1 MPNIIK
7 GALSK
12 LAKPIDPLLTMRSI
26 GKQLQHD
33 LGLGKF
39 NYVMIQKVMDVPMN
53 IYIVTVDSRR
63 PTVYLSPYKI
73 KTTDCSKILKV
84 RQYGLANLSKN
95 FKLTPPMPIERTSP
109 IVGISSVFI
118 LRDLAGDYLLDN
130 KLYESERYNLLLQV
144 IDYSMI

>member
-39 NYVMIQKVMDVPMN
+39 N
-53 IYIVTVDSRR
+53 
-63 PTVYLSPYKI
+63 
-73 KTTDCSKILKV
+73 
-84 RQYGLANLSKN
+84 
-95 FKLTPPMPIERTSP
+95 
-109 IVGISSVFI
+109 
-118 LRDLAGDYLLDN
+118 
-130 KLYESERYNLLLQV
+130 
-144 IDYSMI
+144 

>member
-1 MPNIIK
+1 MLPIITNI
-7 GALSK
+7 SK
-12 LAKPIDPLLTMRSI
+12 LITSSDSQRTI
-26 GKQLQHD
+26 GSNLKKS

-39 NYVMIQKVMDVPMN
+39 NYVMVQKVMDVPMN

-130 KLYESERYNLLLQV
+130 KLYESEQYKV
-144 IDYSMI
+144 IDYSKIEE